1 MQLLDSDISA
11 TETRPYK
18 AGEELR
24 RRLLEAASQL
34 FGAEGYE
41 SVSVRQIARAAGCS
55 QMAMYRHF
63 PDKQALMRHLCVE
76 LYRKFTI
83 DLHERFDSLPDPAAR
98 IRMAL
103 RHFVLLSAT
112 NPHHYRLIYL
122 ERVKEEASR
131 AWRTEAMEEAL
142 SYIRANLRL
151 TLGGDATEATIDERV
166 RLILAAVHGITV
178 MLIMNPEAYK
188 LTTEVALDSLEDALK
203 IHLYR

>member
-1 MQLLDSDISA
+1 MDALD
-11 TETRPYK
+11 TERMASEPKPYK

-83 DLHERFDSLPDPAAR
+83 DLHERFDALEDPAER
-98 IRMAL
+98 ICMAL
-103 RHFVLLSAT
+103 RHFVLLSAA

-131 AWRTEAMEEAL
+131 AWRHEAMEEAL

-151 TLGGDATEATIDERV
+151 TLGGEVTESLIEERV

-178 MLIMNPEAYK
+178 MLIMNPEAYG
-188 LTTEVALDSLEDALK
+188 LNTESALRSLEQALQ
-203 IHLYR
+203 IHLH